1 MIAISFWRGRGEEF
15 FSIGSST
22 KMLCV
27 AWTMLI
33 LRIFNF
39 PFDPEILLYLLT
51 RSPLAVGVQ
60 NQFPLL
66 STKHSLCCLIQWPLR
81 EGRLSAQFSK
91 LASRLI
97 WHPPAPFSIP
107 SLSIP
112 LSGFSSCENHCL
124 LFWDACLRLFA
135 AKWLSSRR
143 NIGYSGRIIPSIHS
157 SFNWVIFFK
166 VEIWLWHSL
175 TLNSSVTSYAAR
187 IMLSPESA
195 CKTPGMCCL
204 PRFNLL
210 FPCLWYLY
218 PNHTHIF
225 VVPCRYSAPAT
236 AGHLYILFFT
246 LKTFPFSFY

>member
-81 EGRLSAQFSK
+81 EGRLSVQFSK

-107 SLSIP
+107 SLSIH
-112 LSGFSSCENHCL
+112 LSLVSALVKIIVFFSGMHAFIYLQGSDCHQGEIL
-124 LFWDACLRLFA
+124 DIQEGSFLQ
-135 AKWLSSRR
+135 
-143 NIGYSGRIIPSIHS
+143 SILHLIAR
-157 SFNWVIFFK
+157 VIFFK
-166 VEIWLWHSL
+166 VEIWLWHSH
-175 TLNSSVTSYAAR
+175 TLDSSVTSYATR

-204 PRFNLL
+204 PRFNLI

-218 PNHTHIF
+218 PNLTHI
-225 VVPCRYSAPAT
+225 
-236 AGHLYILFFT
+236 L
-246 LKTFPFSFY
+246 